1 MGKVE
6 VYREAL
12 RALEHWDAFL
22 LEESGLPGRRGN
34 IELAQVV
41 AEQGDLEL
49 FLGFLSFGPERAP
62 TNSPHEF
69 LAFCGVLGLGRLLA
83 EGKGELLEMLRLHAS
98 DPRWRIREA
107 IAMALQYLGR
117 EDMEALLQEMGE
129 WSKGNLL
136 EKRAAAAA
144 LCEPSLLHDS
154 RHVEAVLQIL
164 DWITASVQQLEAE
177 NRRGAEFRALRKG
190 LGYCWSVAVVAAP
203 GEGKKMMETWF
214 SSDDKDIVWIMK
226 ENLRKKRLAR
236 MDAEWV
242 ERWKTDLGM

>member
-1 MGKVE
+1 M
-6 VYREAL
+6 
-12 RALEHWDAFL
+12 
-22 LEESGLPGRRGN
+22 
-34 IELAQVV
+34 

-49 FLGFLSFGPERAP
+49 FLGFLSFDPERAP
-62 TNSPHEF
+62 TNSPREF

-83 EGKGELLEMLRLHAS
+83 EGKVELLEALRLHAS

-107 IAMALQYLGR
+107 VAMALQHLGR
-117 EDMEALLQEMGE
+117 EDIEALLQEMGE

-136 EKRAAAAA
+136 EKRAVAAA

-154 RHVEAVLQIL
+154 QHVEAVLQTL
-164 DWITASVQQLEAE
+164 DGITASVQQVEVE
-177 NRRGAEFRALRKG
+177 HRRGAEFKALRKG
-190 LGYCWSVAVVAAP
+190 LGYCWSVAVAAAP
-203 GEGKKMMETWF
+203 GKGKRLMERWF

-226 ENLRKKRLAR
+226 ENLRKKRLIR